1 VRIGTRLRGLDTP
14 LARSLLLGLAVSVAI
29 TMLSR
34 LGGLAGWETRAIDAF
49 LFFRDRVPTPE
60 IVLVHIDE
68 AAFQELGERQPLSR
82 RYLAELAEFLLA
94 SGARVVG
101 FDVQVKRASSPE
113 EDGALVAVSRRWQGD
128 GGRLVFTTVA
138 TPAGEW
144 PSIGYTATPAFSPEL
159 RALVGFAN
167 APLGG
172 DGLVRTL
179 LPVLPAAGG
188 GQLPS
193 FALAVLA
200 GYASYSG
207 ESLARTLADG
217 GGPGPVLPVGDP
229 RKGVTGQEP
238 VALKTLREANWRI
251 DYVGRP
257 GAFAAFPSGA
267 LVKLARSG
275 VRPDADNPFRGKIV
289 LVGATFAES
298 RDFYGTPMGLM
309 SGVEI
314 QANMVH
320 TLLSR
325 RALLPPPWA
334 LNLTLLAVGC
344 LWISVLST
352 RLGRLWVIGLSL
364 ALIAA
369 MAALSY
375 EAYGRGYWLDFI
387 APVAAMKLYRQGS
400 DHLARRRLTAAFG
413 QYVSKEVLERVL
425 RDGARLGGDVR
436 TVSVLMSDVR
446 GFTTLAERLAPAQIS
461 ETMNEY
467 FTAMVDVILA
477 HRGMVNDFIGDGI
490 LAVYGAPVDDAEH
503 AWHAVETAIEMQTA
517 LRGLNARWELEGRPR
532 LAMGVAVNTGEVF
545 AGNMGAPRKKKYS
558 VLGDTVNSVARI
570 EGLNGEL
577 GTEIL
582 ISGATLASVRDRVQV
597 KDRGAVRVKGKVQAI
612 DIFEVVDRTA

>member
-1 VRIGTRLRGLDTP
+1 
-14 LARSLLLGLAVSVAI
+14 LLGLAVSVAI
-29 TMLSR
+29 TVLSR

-82 RYLAELAEFLLA
+82 RYLAELAEFLLD

-101 FDVQVKRASSPE
+101 FDVHVRRASNPE
-113 EDGALVAVSRRWQGD
+113 EDDALVAVSRRWQGET
-128 GGRLVFTTVA
+128 GRLVFTTVA
-138 TPAGEW
+138 TPIGNGSGIRYAAA
-144 PSIGYTATPAFSPEL
+144 PSFSPEL

-172 DGLVRTL
+172 DGVVRTM
-179 LPVLPAAGG
+179 LPVLPAAEG

-200 GYASYSG
+200 GHAGQSAQA
-207 ESLARTLADG
+207 LAIALVDDRGA
-217 GGPGPVLPVGDP
+217 GPVLPVGDP
-229 RKGVTGQEP
+229 RKGVMGQEP

-257 GAFAAFPSGA
+257 GAFAAFPSGV
-267 LVKLARSG
+267 LVQLARSG
-275 VRPDADNPFRGKIV
+275 VRPDADNPFRGKIA

-325 RALLPPPWA
+325 RALLPPWA
-334 LNLTLLAVGC
+334 LNLTLLAAACV
-344 LWISVLST
+344 WISLLSI
-352 RLGRLWVIGLSL
+352 RLGQLWVIGLSVV
-364 ALIAA
+364 LIGA

-387 APVAAMKLYRQGS
+387 APVAAMKLYQQGS
-400 DHLARRRLTAAFG
+400 NYLARRRLHAAFG

-425 RDGARLGGDVR
+425 REGARLGGDVR

-446 GFTTLAERLAPAQIS
+446 GFTTLAERLPPTQVA

-467 FTAMVDVILA
+467 FTAMVEVILA
-477 HRGMVNDFIGDGI
+477 RRGMVSDFIGDGI
-490 LAVYGAPVDDAEH
+490 LAVYGAPMDDAEH
-503 AWHAVETAIEMQTA
+503 AWHAVETAIEMQAA
-517 LRGLNARWELEGRPR
+517 LRRLNATWQLEGRPG

-545 AGNMGAPRKKKYS
+545 AGNIGSPRKKKYS
-558 VLGDTVNSVARI
+558 VLGDTVNSVARM
-570 EGLNGEL
+570 ESLNREL

-582 ISGATLASVRDRVQV
+582 VSGATLVAVQDRVQV
-597 KDRGAVRVKGKVQAI
+597 KDRGAVNVKGKAQAI
-612 DIFEVVDRTA
+612 DLFEVVDRATDGDATGGRA